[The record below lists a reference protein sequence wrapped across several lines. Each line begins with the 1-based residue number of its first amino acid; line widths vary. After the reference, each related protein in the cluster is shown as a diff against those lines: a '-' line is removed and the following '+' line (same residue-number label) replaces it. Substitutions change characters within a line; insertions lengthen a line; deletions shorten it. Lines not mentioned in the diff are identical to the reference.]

1 MRKLLLTLAVL
12 CGTVSA
18 WAQTEKVT
26 TINPEKWYQLKC
38 IASDDAHG
46 NGANVWLSDN
56 GTAFAGKS
64 ATATFFKFESADG
77 GKYYIKSNVSG
88 KYVGA
93 SGTAVVQ
100 EETPA
105 TAWTVGTI
113 NEEGYVYISSSENNY
128 LNNAGGTNNI
138 QVKNH
143 DGGVKSTNPCSLWY
157 LTEYEPTPSSPTAES
172 LLRISEGLLDTQ
184 ENGQYKWT
192 SPTLAAP
199 AEGEFNKIRVTFLK
213 TSNNEKPAGFPCV
226 AIAEFYLYD
235 KAGNL
240 VPLAESN
247 FSSNATQEGEG
258 KMSEICDGATAK
270 QDGEGDN
277 DWYWHSQWSG
287 TPSPYGYHYLEID
300 ITDIDAD
307 LSEYQIGWVTRREQ
321 ASPAD
326 VIISTGATTEE
337 AAKNA
342 NIQMLPEVS
351 TEIVK
356 LYTIKSVRSK
366 KFLAYDETQ
375 AKPQQISSVNDNAYW
390 YFTQGA
396 DGKVVMHNLASGK
409 VLGTNFEM
417 ADAGEWY
424 VSPAEYRPGV
434 VFSKTSDI
442 TQNNC
447 IDDQEDHTTIGSWEH
462 ISSDNEGT
470 TWLVEEVANASV
482 DVPVLSLNNMKISSI
497 GDAVTE
503 IALDKWY
510 ILNNVGRG
518 NYVSQE
524 GNNWKMRA
532 TSNIVV
538 GNLAEEKAGYLFK
551 ITKNGEYYNIM
562 SGNGKF
568 FQLGSNTA
576 STSATPVNFEIA
588 LISGNNFYL
597 FDKEH
602 GYVADGQETG
612 NSFVGWSTSAPTSAG
627 GNDSYRILPV
637 ELFDVGEI
645 GVLKEQLSEAITDAQ
660 TKYNNLKGYIG
671 EGVGKY
677 TAPADIE
684 TQFAAIA
691 AFCEGIDANTTSAA
705 INEKMAELE
714 ALVASVQLNMPVAGK
729 FYRMNNDN
737 KYITSGITSIT
748 EGDRIALSETN
759 NDAASV
765 YYYDGTHLLAYS
777 TGLYMGLNGTDWTF
791 EAVGSNDISAIE
803 FIAAANGVVAKYNIK
818 SGGRWL
824 HRTNDYVNRCSNNTC
839 GNAHNWSLE
848 EVEWLPVPMNV
859 EAGYATLYSP
869 VALSTYNWKKDGHRV
884 EAYTGVID
892 GEKLSLTRIDAEDGI
907 IPANTPVVLKYVA
920 DAENGN
926 VFLQVS
932 DSEKAAI
939 ESDLK
944 GTLADTYITDDSYV
958 LSRIDGVV
966 GFYKA
971 SMNQQDGASF
981 LNNGFKA
988 YLPATTAAES
998 RFLVFNFGDDNATAI
1013 EGIEVEN
1020 TADAVVYDLA
1030 GRRVQKAQKGLYI
1043 VNGKK
1048 VIK

>member
-18 WAQTEKVT
+18 WAQT
-26 TINPEKWYQLKC
+26 
-38 IASDDAHG
+38 S
-46 NGANVWLSDN
+46 
-56 GTAFAGKS
+56 
-64 ATATFFKFESADG
+64 
-77 GKYYIKSNVSG
+77 
-88 KYVGA
+88 
-93 SGTAVVQ
+93 
-100 EETPA
+100 
-105 TAWTVGTI
+105 
-113 NEEGYVYISSSENNY
+113 
-128 LNNAGGTNNI
+128 
-138 QVKNH
+138 
-143 DGGVKSTNPCSLWY
+143 
-157 LTEYEPTPSSPTAES
+157 
-172 LLRISEGLLDTQ
+172 LRISDGLLATQ

-199 AEGEFNKIRVTFLK
+199 TEGEFNKIRVTFLK

-235 KAGNL
+235 KAGHAVAL
-240 VPLAESN
+240 TADK
-247 FSSNATQEGEG
+247 FSSNATQSDEG
-258 KMSEICDGATAK
+258 KMSAICDGATAK
-270 QDGEGDN
+270 QEGEGDY

-287 TPSPYGYHYLEID
+287 TASPYGYHYLEINVAELE
-300 ITDIDAD
+300 AD

-342 NIQMLPEVS
+342 NSKMLPEVS

-375 AKPQQISSVNDNAYW
+375 AKPQQINSANNNAYW

-409 VLGTNFEM
+409 VLGTTFEM

-424 VSPAEYRPGV
+424 VSPAVYRPGV

-447 IDDQEDHTTIGSWEH
+447 IDDQSGSIGSWQH
-462 ISSDNEGT
+462 VSGDNEGT
-470 TWLVEEVANASV
+470 TWLVEEVASV
-482 DVPVLSLNNMKISSI
+482 DVPVFSLNNMKINSI
-497 GDAVTE
+497 GEAVTE

-532 TSNIVV
+532 TSNIEA

-568 FQLGSNTA
+568 FQLGSNSA

-588 LISGNNFYL
+588 LISGSRNNFYL

-602 GYVADGQETG
+602 GYVADGQET
-612 NSFVGWSTSAPTSAG
+612 NYNFVGWSTSAPRSAG

-637 ELFDVGEI
+637 ELLDASEI
-645 GVLKEQLSEAITDAQ
+645 IYLKEQLSEAIADAQ
-660 TKYNNLKGYIG
+660 EIYNMIG
-671 EGVGKY
+671 QGVGKY
-677 TAPADIE
+677 TAPE
-684 TQFAAIA
+684 GNVEQFAAIVT
-691 AFCEGIDANTTSAA
+691 FCESIDGNTS
-705 INEKMAELE
+705 IDDVNGKMTELE
-714 ALVASVQLNMPVAGK
+714 NLIASVQLNMPVAGK
-729 FYRMNNDN
+729 FYRMHNDN
-737 KYITSGITSIT
+737 KYITSGITDD
-748 EGDRIALSETN
+748 GHIALSETK

-765 YYYDGTHLLAYS
+765 YYYDGSHLLAYG

-824 HRTNDYVNRCSNNTC
+824 HRTNDYVNRCSSNTC

-848 EVEWLPVPMNV
+848 EVESLPVPMNV

-869 VALSTYNWKKDGHRV
+869 VALSTYQNESTDAHRV

-920 DAENGN
+920 DIENGN

-944 GTLADTYITDDSYV
+944 GTLADTYITDNSYV

-971 SMNQQDGASF
+971 TMNQLENTAF
-981 LNNGFKA
+981 LTNGFKA
-988 YLPATTAAES
+988 YLPKSENTPDET
-998 RFLVFNFGDDNATAI
+998 RFFVFNFGDDTETAI
-1013 EGIEVEN
+1013 EGIEAEN
-1020 TADAVVYDLA
+1020 TADAAVYDLA

>member
-1 MRKLLLTLAVL
+1 M
-12 CGTVSA
+12 
-18 WAQTEKVT
+18 
-26 TINPEKWYQLKC
+26 
-38 IASDDAHG
+38 
-46 NGANVWLSDN
+46 
-56 GTAFAGKS
+56 
-64 ATATFFKFESADG
+64 
-77 GKYYIKSNVSG
+77 
-88 KYVGA
+88 
-93 SGTAVVQ
+93 
-100 EETPA
+100 
-105 TAWTVGTI
+105 
-113 NEEGYVYISSSENNY
+113 
-128 LNNAGGTNNI
+128 
-138 QVKNH
+138 
-143 DGGVKSTNPCSLWY
+143 
-157 LTEYEPTPSSPTAES
+157 
-172 LLRISEGLLDTQ
+172 
-184 ENGQYKWT
+184 
-192 SPTLAAP
+192 AAP
-199 AEGEFNKIRVTFLK
+199 TEGKFNKIRVTFLK

-235 KAGNL
+235 KAGNAVAL
-240 VPLAESN
+240 IADR
-247 FSSNATQEGEG
+247 FSSNATHDGEG
-258 KMSEICDGATAK
+258 SIAELCDGATSK
-270 QDGEGDN
+270 QEGEGDN

-287 TPSPYGYHYLEID
+287 TPSPYGYHYLEINVAELE
-300 ITDIDAD
+300 AD

-342 NIQMLPEVS
+342 NSKMLPEVS

-434 VFSKTSDI
+434 VFSKTGIIAND
-442 TQNNC
+442 NC
-447 IDDQEDHTTIGSWEH
+447 IDDQGDHTTIGSWKH
-462 ISSDNEGT
+462 VSGDNEGT
-470 TWLVEEVANASV
+470 TWLVEEVVGASV
-482 DVPVLSLNNMKISSI
+482 DVPVLSLNNMKINSI
-497 GDAVTE
+497 GEAVTE

-551 ITKNGEYYNIM
+551 ITKNGDYYNIM

-568 FQLGSNTA
+568 FQLGYNSA

-588 LISGNNFYL
+588 LISGNNCYL

-602 GYVADGQETG
+602 GYVADGQET
-612 NSFVGWSTSAPTSAG
+612 NNNFVGWSTSAPTSAG

-705 INEKMAELE
+705 IKEKMAELE

-729 FYRMNNDN
+729 FYRMHNDN
-737 KYITSGITSIT
+737 KYITSGTTSIT
-748 EGDRIALSETN
+748 AGNRIALSETN

-824 HRTNDYVNRCSNNTC
+824 HRTDDYVNRCSNNTC
-839 GNAHNWSLE
+839 GNAHNWTIE
-848 EVEWLPVPMNV
+848 DVTWLPVAMNKEV
-859 EAGYATLYSP
+859 GYATLYSP
-869 VALSTYNWKKDGHRV
+869 VELGLNNRV
-884 EAYTGVID
+884 KAYTGKIAGDVFKMQ
-892 GEKLSLTRIDAEDGI
+892 EQTVV
-907 IPANTPVVLKYVA
+907 PANTGVVLELIPGAEVVDNYVYLPVQ
-920 DAENGN
+920 DATVTVSEN
-926 VFLQVS
+926 
-932 DSEKAAI
+932 E
-939 ESDLK
+939 LK
-944 GTLADTYITDDSYV
+944 GTLADEYISESSYV
-958 LSRIDGVV
+958 LSNKEGI
-966 GFYKA
+966 GFYQAMLNFTVAENGTGTKVEE
-971 SMNQQDGASF
+971 GATGTHF
-981 LNNGFKA
+981 LNNGFRA
-988 YLPATTAAES
+988 YLPAGVAGA

-1013 EGIEVEN
+1013 EGIEAEN

>member
-18 WAQTEKVT
+18 WAQT
-26 TINPEKWYQLKC
+26 
-38 IASDDAHG
+38 S
-46 NGANVWLSDN
+46 
-56 GTAFAGKS
+56 
-64 ATATFFKFESADG
+64 
-77 GKYYIKSNVSG
+77 
-88 KYVGA
+88 
-93 SGTAVVQ
+93 
-100 EETPA
+100 
-105 TAWTVGTI
+105 
-113 NEEGYVYISSSENNY
+113 
-128 LNNAGGTNNI
+128 
-138 QVKNH
+138 
-143 DGGVKSTNPCSLWY
+143 
-157 LTEYEPTPSSPTAES
+157 
-172 LLRISEGLLDTQ
+172 LRISDGLLATQ

-199 AEGEFNKIRVTFLK
+199 TEGEFNKIRVTFLK
-213 TSNNEKPAGFPCV
+213 NSNNSKPAGFPYV

-247 FSSNATQEGEG
+247 FSSNATHIGEG

-277 DWYWHSQWSG
+277 NWYWHSQWSG

-300 ITDIDAD
+300 IADIDAD
-307 LSEYQIGWVTRREQ
+307 LSEYKIGWVTRQ
-321 ASPAD
+321 HDGSPTD
-326 VIISTGATTEE
+326 VIISAGATTEDVT
-337 AAKNA
+337 KNA
-342 NIQMLPEVS
+342 NSYLLPEVS

-366 KFLAYDETQ
+366 KFLAYDEAE
-375 AKPQQISSVNDNAYW
+375 AKPQQINSAGENAYW

-424 VSPAEYRPGV
+424 VSPAVYRPGV
-434 VFSKTSDI
+434 VFSKTGIIAD
-442 TQNNC
+442 NNC
-447 IDDQEDHTTIGSWEH
+447 IDDQSNHTTIGSWQH
-462 ISSDNEGT
+462 VSGDNEGT
-470 TWLVEEVANASV
+470 TWLVEEVASV
-482 DVPVLSLNNMKISSI
+482 DVPVLSLNNMKIKSI
-497 GDAVTE
+497 GEAVTE

-576 STSATPVNFEIA
+576 STSATPVNFEIE
-588 LISGNNFYL
+588 LISGSRDNFYL
-597 FDKEH
+597 LDKEH
-602 GYVADGQETG
+602 DYVADGQETDY
-612 NSFVGWSTSAPTSAG
+612 NFVGWSTSAPTSAG

-637 ELFDVGEI
+637 ELLDASEI
-645 GVLKEQLSEAITDAQ
+645 IYLKEQLSEAIADAQ

-684 TQFAAIA
+684 TQFAAIVT
-691 AFCEGIDANTTSAA
+691 FCESIDGNTS
-705 INEKMAELE
+705 IDDVNGKMTELE
-714 ALVASVQLNMPVAGK
+714 NLIASVQLNMPVAGK
-729 FYRMNNDN
+729 FYRMHNDK
-737 KYITSGITSIT
+737 KYITSGTT
-748 EGDRIALSETN
+748 AGGRIALSETN
-759 NDAASV
+759 NDAASI
-765 YYYDGTHLLAYS
+765 YYYDGSHLLAYG
-777 TGLYMGLNGTDWTF
+777 TGLYMGLNANDWTF

-824 HRTNDYVNRCSNNTC
+824 HRTDDYVNRCSSNTC
-839 GNAHNWSLE
+839 GNAHNWTIE
-848 EVEWLPVPMNV
+848 DVTWLPVAMNKEV
-859 EAGYATLYSP
+859 GYATLYSP
-869 VALSTYNWKKDGHRV
+869 VELNCYGRV
-884 EAYTGVID
+884 KAYTGKID
-892 GEKLSLTRIDAEDGI
+892 GDVFKLNEQTAV
-907 IPANTPVVLKYVA
+907 PANTGVVLELIPGAEVVDNYVYLPVQ
-920 DAENGN
+920 DATVTVSEN
-926 VFLQVS
+926 
-932 DSEKAAI
+932 E
-939 ESDLK
+939 LK
-944 GTLADTYITDDSYV
+944 GTLADEYISESSYV
-958 LSRIDGVV
+958 LSNKEGI
-966 GFYKA
+966 GFYQAMLNFTVAENGTGTKVEE
-971 SMNQQDGASF
+971 GATGTHF
-981 LNNGFKA
+981 LNNGFRA
-988 YLPATTAAES
+988 YLPAGVAGA

-1013 EGIEVEN
+1013 EGIEAEN

>member
-18 WAQTEKVT
+18 WAQT
-26 TINPEKWYQLKC
+26 
-38 IASDDAHG
+38 S
-46 NGANVWLSDN
+46 
-56 GTAFAGKS
+56 
-64 ATATFFKFESADG
+64 
-77 GKYYIKSNVSG
+77 
-88 KYVGA
+88 
-93 SGTAVVQ
+93 
-100 EETPA
+100 
-105 TAWTVGTI
+105 
-113 NEEGYVYISSSENNY
+113 
-128 LNNAGGTNNI
+128 
-138 QVKNH
+138 
-143 DGGVKSTNPCSLWY
+143 
-157 LTEYEPTPSSPTAES
+157 
-172 LLRISEGLLDTQ
+172 LRISDGLLATQ

-199 AEGEFNKIRVTFLK
+199 TEGEFNKIRVTFLK

-235 KAGNL
+235 KAGNAVAL
-240 VPLAESN
+240 TADK
-247 FSSNATQEGEG
+247 FSSNATQSDEG
-258 KMSEICDGATAK
+258 KMSAICDGATAK
-270 QDGEGDN
+270 QEGEGDY

-287 TPSPYGYHYLEID
+287 TASPYGYHYLEINVAGLE
-300 ITDIDAD
+300 AD
-307 LSEYQIGWVTRREQ
+307 LSEYQIGWVTRRAQ

-375 AKPQQISSVNDNAYW
+375 AKPQQINSANNNAYW

-434 VFSKTSDI
+434 VFSKTDI
-442 TQNNC
+442 IANDNC
-447 IDDQEDHTTIGSWEH
+447 IDDQGNHTTIGSWKH
-462 ISSDNEGT
+462 VSGDNEGT
-470 TWLVEEVANASV
+470 TWLVEEVVGASV
-482 DVPVLSLNNMKISSI
+482 DVPVLSLNNMKIYSI
-497 GDAVTE
+497 GEAVTE

-532 TSNIVV
+532 TSSIVA

-568 FQLGSNTA
+568 FQLGSNSA

-588 LISGNNFYL
+588 LISGSSNNFYL

-602 GYVADGQETG
+602 GYVADGQET
-612 NSFVGWSTSAPTSAG
+612 NYNFVGWSTSAPTSAG

-637 ELFDVGEI
+637 ELLDASEI
-645 GVLKEQLSEAITDAQ
+645 IYLKEQLSEAIADAQ
-660 TKYNNLKGYIG
+660 EIYNMIG
-671 EGVGKY
+671 QGVGKY
-677 TAPADIE
+677 TAPE
-684 TQFAAIA
+684 GNVEQFAAIVT
-691 AFCEGIDANTTSAA
+691 FCESIDGNTS
-705 INEKMAELE
+705 IDDVNGKMTELE
-714 ALVASVQLNMPVAGK
+714 NLIASVQLNMPVAGK
-729 FYRMNNDN
+729 FYRMHNDN
-737 KYITSGITSIT
+737 KYITSGITDD
-748 EGDRIALSETN
+748 GHIALSETK

-765 YYYDGTHLLAYS
+765 YYYDGSHLLAYGI
-777 TGLYMGLNGTDWTF
+777 GLYMGLNANDWTF

-824 HRTNDYVNRCSNNTC
+824 HRTNDYVNRCTNNTC
-839 GNAHNWSLE
+839 GNAHNWTLE
-848 EVEWLPVPMNV
+848 EVELLPVPMNV

-869 VALSTYNWKKDGHRV
+869 VALSTYQNESTDAHRV

-892 GEKLSLTRIDAEDGI
+892 GEKFTLTRIDAEDGI
-907 IPANTPVVLKYVA
+907 IPAYTPVVLKYVA
-920 DAENGN
+920 DIDNGN

-944 GTLADTYITDDSYV
+944 GTLADTYITDNSYV
-958 LSRIDGVV
+958 LSRIDDVV

-988 YLPATTAAES
+988 YLPKPENTPDET
-998 RFLVFNFGDDNATAI
+998 RFFVFNFGDDTETAI
-1013 EGIEVEN
+1013 EGIEAEN

>member
-1 MRKLLLTLAVL
+1 MKKLLLMLAVL

-18 WAQTEKVT
+18 WAQT
-26 TINPEKWYQLKC
+26 
-38 IASDDAHG
+38 S
-46 NGANVWLSDN
+46 
-56 GTAFAGKS
+56 
-64 ATATFFKFESADG
+64 
-77 GKYYIKSNVSG
+77 
-88 KYVGA
+88 
-93 SGTAVVQ
+93 
-100 EETPA
+100 
-105 TAWTVGTI
+105 
-113 NEEGYVYISSSENNY
+113 
-128 LNNAGGTNNI
+128 
-138 QVKNH
+138 
-143 DGGVKSTNPCSLWY
+143 
-157 LTEYEPTPSSPTAES
+157 
-172 LLRISEGLLDTQ
+172 LRISDGLLATQ

-199 AEGEFNKIRVTFLK
+199 TEGEFNKIRVTFLK

-235 KAGNL
+235 KAGNAVAL
-240 VPLAESN
+240 TADK
-247 FSSNATQEGEG
+247 FSSNATQSDEG
-258 KMSEICDGATAK
+258 KMSAICDGATAK
-270 QDGEGDN
+270 QEGEGDY

-287 TPSPYGYHYLEID
+287 TASPYGYHYLEINVAELE
-300 ITDIDAD
+300 AD

-390 YFTQGA
+390 YFTHGT

-409 VLGTNFEM
+409 VLGTTFEM

-434 VFSKTSDI
+434 VFSKTGIIAND
-442 TQNNC
+442 NC
-447 IDDQEDHTTIGSWEH
+447 IDDQGNHTTIGSWQH
-462 ISSDNEGT
+462 VSGDNEGT
-470 TWLVEEVANASV
+470 TWWLEEVVGASV
-482 DVPVLSLNNMKISSI
+482 DVPVLSLNNMKINSI
-497 GDAVTE
+497 GEAVTE

-532 TSNIVV
+532 TSSIVA
-538 GNLAEEKAGYLFK
+538 GNLAEDKAGYLFK

-568 FQLGSNTA
+568 FQLGYNSA

-588 LISGNNFYL
+588 LISDSDNNFYL
-597 FDKEH
+597 LDKEH
-602 GYVADGQETG
+602 SYVADGQATG
-612 NSFVGWSTSAPTSAG
+612 NNFVGWSTSAPTSAG

-637 ELFDVGEI
+637 DLFDIGEI

-691 AFCEGIDANTTSAA
+691 AFCEGIDANTTPAA

-729 FYRMNNDN
+729 FYRIHNDN
-737 KYITSGITSIT
+737 KYITSGVT
-748 EGDRIALSETN
+748 GGRIALSETN

-765 YYYDGTHLLAYS
+765 YYYDGSHLLAYG
-777 TGLYMGLNGTDWTF
+777 TGLYIGLNASDWTF

-824 HRTNDYVNRCSNNTC
+824 HRTDDYVNRCSSNTC
-839 GNAHNWSLE
+839 GNAHNWTIE
-848 EVEWLPVPMNV
+848 DVTWLPVAMNKEV
-859 EAGYATLYSP
+859 GYATLYSP
-869 VALSTYNWKKDGHRV
+869 VELNCYGRV
-884 EAYTGVID
+884 KAYTGKID
-892 GEKLSLTRIDAEDGI
+892 GDVFKLNEQTAV
-907 IPANTPVVLKYVA
+907 PANTGVVLELIPGAEVVDNYVYLPVQ
-920 DAENGN
+920 DATVTVSENELAGTCAAEY
-926 VFLQVS
+926 VS
-932 DSEKAAI
+932 EDA
-939 ESDLK
+939 
-944 GTLADTYITDDSYV
+944 YV
-958 LSRIDGVV
+958 LSKVDGVV
-966 GFYKA
+966 GMYKA
-971 SMNQQDGASF
+971 LKNQEEGASW

-988 YLPATTAAES
+988 YLPATAGGGA
-998 RFLVFNFGDDNATAI
+998 RFLVFNFGT
-1013 EGIEVEN
+1013 ETGIDELKGEN
-1020 TADAVVYDLA
+1020 GNVKAEIYDLS
-1030 GRRVQKAQKGLYI
+1030 GRRVQNAQKGLYI

-1048 VIK
+1048 VVR